1 MIIEHRQLN
10 QLKDIT
16 AKLMEHNQ
24 KLAHKLEQQRQQLVE
39 LENRK
44 K

>member
-1 MIIEHRQLN
+1 MIIQQEIN